1 MVIIMKIIICAVL
14 SICLLLS
21 CFSIQ
26 MTYRPTLTTMS
37 TTKLIK
43 PTIVIDAGH
52 GGEDGGATSETGLIE
67 KDVNLH
73 IALTLQKLFLQ
84 SGFKVTMTRTEDT
97 AIYDSNADSLREK
110 KVSDIHNRSKLVNE
124 NDNNMLI
131 SIHQNKFEQS
141 KYSGAQIFYS
151 DNNPLSSK
159 LAEAVRLS
167 VTGLLQ
173 NNNTRQCKSS
183 TEGVY
188 ILKNA
193 TVPAI
198 LVECGFLSNPQEE
211 KLLKTETY
219 RNQLAFAIFSG
230 FIEFY
235 YQNY

>member
-1 MVIIMKIIICAVL
+1 MKLILCSVL
-14 SICLLLS
+14 SICLVFS
-21 CFSIQ
+21 CFLSA
-26 MTYRPTLTTMS
+26 MTYNPPATTTSASVLT
-37 TTKLIK
+37 K

-52 GGEDGGATSETGLIE
+52 GGEDGGATSESGLLE

-84 SGFKVTMTRTEDT
+84 SGFNVTMTRTEDK

-110 KVSDIHNRSKLVNE
+110 KISDIHNRSNIANE
-124 NDNNMLI
+124 NDNNILI

-141 KYSGAQIFYS
+141 KYSGTQIFYS
-151 DNNPLSSK
+151 DNKPLSSK
-159 LAEAVRLS
+159 LAEAVRSS

-173 NNNTRQCKSS
+173 NNNTRQCKST

-211 KLLKTETY
+211 ELLKTETY

>member
-1 MVIIMKIIICAVL
+1 
-14 SICLLLS
+14 
-21 CFSIQ
+21 
-26 MTYRPTLTTMS
+26 MTYNPPATTTSTSVLT
-37 TTKLIK
+37 K

-52 GGEDGGATSETGLIE
+52 GGEDGGATSETGLLE

-84 SGFKVTMTRTEDT
+84 SGFKVTMTRTEDK

-110 KVSDIHNRSKLVNE
+110 KVSDIHNRSEIVNKY
-124 NDNNMLI
+124 DNNILI

-141 KYSGAQIFYS
+141 KYSGTQIFYS
-151 DNNPLSSK
+151 DNKPLSSK

-173 NNNTRQCKSS
+173 NNNTRQCKST

-211 KLLKTETY
+211 ELLKTETY